1 MNEKDMTTLFGGY
14 IKKNP
19 PKESEAYELKFTSG
33 KSLSFKEVKIH
44 QIKALLE
51 VEKGGLYHRI
61 TDQPWIK
68 DRPHSYTLKKPFDC
82 FCMNNA
88 KAYVVIWFYKPRK
101 SKRFLKMRI
110 KDFLMQYELST
121 RKSLTEKKA
130 LTISTVLNIK

>member
-1 MNEKDMTTLFGGY
+1 MNEKDMTTLFGEY

-33 KSLSFKEVKIH
+33 NSLPFSNVKIH

-68 DRPHSYTLKKPFDC
+68 DRLYSYTLKKPFDC
-82 FCMNNA
+82 FFMNKA
-88 KAYVVIWFYKPRK
+88 KGYVVIWFYKPRQPK
-101 SKRFLKMRI
+101 KFLKIRI
-110 KDFLMQYELST
+110 KDFLMLYELES
-121 RKSLTEKKA
+121 RKSLTEEKA
-130 LTISTVLNIK
+130 LSVSEVLNIK